1 MVFKPVTIFFLDP
14 CLPSGA
20 THSQDG
26 VEFIGTGNYTACF
39 SSLRPLLHKDTC
51 SVLDQTCSLNGH
63 FQPSFDSVS
72 EFFGFSEFFYTSE
85 DCLHLAG
92 RWNFDLFRKEA
103 ESYCAT
109 KWSKLEE
116 NWKADKYKADA
127 NRLKNQC
134 FKSAW
139 VPVSF
144 IDAKYWCFECNRC
157 ISRWFS
163 TMVSTFLLI
172 IKS

>member
-1 MVFKPVTIFFLDP
+1 MRVSSIFTFFVIFIRFKLIFLDP

-39 SSLRPLLHKDTC
+39 SSLRPLLHKETC
-51 SVLDQTCSLNGH
+51 SALDQTCSLNGH
-63 FQPSFDSVS
+63 FQPTLDSVS

-144 IDAKYWCFECNRC
+144 IV
-157 ISRWFS
+157 I
-163 TMVSTFLLI
+163 L
-172 IKS
+172 

>member
-1 MVFKPVTIFFLDP
+1 M
-14 CLPSGA
+14 
-20 THSQDG
+20 
-26 VEFIGTGNYTACF
+26 
-39 SSLRPLLHKDTC
+39 
-51 SVLDQTCSLNGH
+51 LDQTCSLNGH

-172 IKS
+172 IKSWLPFKLLVELKYSGLSVLWYSNHAFYLWGKNNNFFRRLIFLF